1 MAPDVPPFDTQQEAA
16 RLGDAGFH
24 QQQADAIVGTVRRA
38 VANLVTKEDLD
49 EALAGLKTSV
59 EADINRQTTALKD
72 EIHKAITDSSRQ
84 TTALKDEIHKAI
96 TDSNR
101 QTTALKDEIHKA
113 ITDSNRQT
121 TALKDE
127 IHKAITDSNRQ
138 TTALKDEIHKAVTGI
153 HKTETGIH
161 RTETDIHKAIADIHK
176 AINGQTWRYVA
187 FTGTLLAVQTAVLL
201 GLVRLLIP
209 TS

>member
-38 VANLVTKEDLD
+38 VANLVTKDDLD

-72 EIHKAITDSSRQ
+72 EIHKAMADSSRQ
-84 TTALKDEIHKAI
+84 TI
-96 TDSNR
+96 
-101 QTTALKDEIHKA
+101 
-113 ITDSNRQT
+113 
-121 TALKDE
+121 
-127 IHKAITDSNRQ
+127 
-138 TTALKDEIHKAVTGI
+138 ALKDEIHKAVTGI

-161 RTETDIHKAIADIHK
+161 KTEADIHKAIGEIHK

-187 FTGTLLAVQTAVLL
+187 FTGTLLAVQAAVLL

>member
-38 VANLVTKEDLD
+38 VANLVTKDDLD

-72 EIHKAITDSSRQ
+72 EIHKAI
-84 TTALKDEIHKAI
+84 A
-96 TDSNR
+96 DSNR
-101 QTTALKDEIHKA
+101 QA
-113 ITDSNRQT
+113 
-121 TALKDE
+121 
-127 IHKAITDSNRQ
+127 
-138 TTALKDEIHKAVTGI
+138 TALKDEIHKAVTGI
-153 HKTETGIH
+153 HKTET
-161 RTETDIHKAIADIHK
+161 DIHKAIADTHKAIADIHE

-187 FTGTLLAVQTAVLL
+187 FFGTLLAVQAAVLL

>member
-49 EALAGLKTSV
+49 EAIAGLKTSV
-59 EADINRQTTALKD
+59 EADINRQTTALRD
-72 EIHKAITDSSRQ
+72 EIHKALADSSRQ
-84 TTALKDEIHKAI
+84 TTALKDEVHQALA
-96 TDSNR
+96 DGSR
-101 QTTALKDEIHKA
+101 QTIALKDEV
-113 ITDSNRQT
+113 
-121 TALKDE
+121 
-127 IHKAITDSNRQ
+127 
-138 TTALKDEIHKAVTGI
+138 HKAVAGI
-153 HKTETGIH
+153 YK
-161 RTETDIHKAIADIHK
+161 TETDIHKAIGEIQK

-187 FTGTLLAVQTAVLL
+187 FTGTLLAAWAAVLL
-201 GLVRLLIP
+201 GLVRLVIP

>member
-38 VANLVTKEDLD
+38 VANLVTKDDLD

-72 EIHKAITDSSRQ
+72 EIHKAI
-84 TTALKDEIHKAI
+84 A
-96 TDSNR
+96 DSNR
-101 QTTALKDEIHKA
+101 QTT
-113 ITDSNRQT
+113 T
-121 TALKDE
+121 
-127 IHKAITDSNRQ
+127 
-138 TTALKDEIHKAVTGI
+138 LKDEIHKAVTGI
-153 HKTETGIH
+153 HKTET
-161 RTETDIHKAIADIHK
+161 DIHKAIADTHKAIADIHE

-187 FTGTLLAVQTAVLL
+187 FFGTLLAVQAAVLL

>member
-38 VANLVTKEDLD
+38 VANLVTKDDLD

-72 EIHKAITDSSRQ
+72 EIHKAIADSNRQ
-84 TTALKDEIHKAI
+84 ATALKDEIHKAI
-96 TDSNR
+96 ADSNR
-101 QTTALKDEIHKA
+101 QTT
-113 ITDSNRQT
+113 T
-121 TALKDE
+121 
-127 IHKAITDSNRQ
+127 
-138 TTALKDEIHKAVTGI
+138 LKDEIHKAVTGI
-153 HKTETGIH
+153 HKTET
-161 RTETDIHKAIADIHK
+161 DIHKAIADTHKAIADIHE

-187 FTGTLLAVQTAVLL
+187 FFGTLLAVQAAVLL

>member
-38 VANLVTKEDLD
+38 VANLVTKDDLD

-72 EIHKAITDSSRQ
+72 EIHKAI
-84 TTALKDEIHKAI
+84 A
-96 TDSNR
+96 DSNR
-101 QTTALKDEIHKA
+101 QTT
-113 ITDSNRQT
+113 T
-121 TALKDE
+121 
-127 IHKAITDSNRQ
+127 
-138 TTALKDEIHKAVTGI
+138 LKDEIHKAVTGI
-153 HKTETGIH
+153 HKTET
-161 RTETDIHKAIADIHK
+161 DIHKAIADTHKAIADIHD

-187 FTGTLLAVQTAVLL
+187 FFGTLLAVQAAVLL

>member
-38 VANLVTKEDLD
+38 VANLVTKDDLD
-49 EALAGLKTSV
+49 EALAVLKTSV

-72 EIHKAITDSSRQ
+72 EIHKAMADSSRQ
-84 TTALKDEIHKAI
+84 TI
-96 TDSNR
+96 
-101 QTTALKDEIHKA
+101 
-113 ITDSNRQT
+113 
-121 TALKDE
+121 
-127 IHKAITDSNRQ
+127 
-138 TTALKDEIHKAVTGI
+138 ALKDEIHKAVTGI

-161 RTETDIHKAIADIHK
+161 KTEADIHKAIGEIHK

-187 FTGTLLAVQTAVLL
+187 FTGTLLAVQAAVLL

>member
-38 VANLVTKEDLD
+38 VANLVTKDDLD

-72 EIHKAITDSSRQ
+72 DIHKAIADSNRQ
-84 TTALKDEIHKAI
+84 ATALKDDIHKAI
-96 TDSNR
+96 ADSNRQATALKDDIHKAIADSNR
-101 QTTALKDEIHKA
+101 QTT
-113 ITDSNRQT
+113 T
-121 TALKDE
+121 
-127 IHKAITDSNRQ
+127 
-138 TTALKDEIHKAVTGI
+138 LKDEIHKAVTGI
-153 HKTETGIH
+153 HKTET
-161 RTETDIHKAIADIHK
+161 DIHKAIADTHKAIADIHD

-187 FTGTLLAVQTAVLL
+187 FFGTLLAVQAAVLL

>member
-49 EALAGLKTSV
+49 EAVAGLKTSV
-59 EADINRQTTALKD
+59 AADINRQTTALRD
-72 EIHKAITDSSRQ
+72 ELHKAVAESSRQ
-84 TTALKDEIHKAI
+84 TTALKDELH
-96 TDSNR
+96 R
-101 QTTALKDEIHKA
+101 QTTALKDEV
-113 ITDSNRQT
+113 
-121 TALKDE
+121 
-127 IHKAITDSNRQ
+127 
-138 TTALKDEIHKAVTGI
+138 HKAVTGI
-153 HKTETGIH
+153 HETEI
-161 RTETDIHKAIADIHK
+161 DIHKAIADIHE

-187 FTGTLLAVQTAVLL
+187 FTGTLLAVWAAVLL